1 LAVAVINAGTAVL
14 ASSKVT
20 TAVLS
25 ANETTTLV
33 TPGTASRLDFTVI
46 EHAEQYMF
54 CTARVMVL
62 SAAGAIDETRRLNPN
77 NIVVRSILAMSVFL
91 QRPSAGFVISTDDLP
106 GPVNEPIAGAG
117 AAGCDGDKVRLIR
130 GELRQVADP
139 GAADAESEQHERH
152 DAARRRS
159 HRPYFAAGRKQA
171 LGVTG
176 SAPPSFARRAA
187 GPIFR

>member
-1 LAVAVINAGTAVL
+1 LVVAVINAGTAVL

-33 TPGTASRLDFTVI
+33 TQGTASRLDFAVI
-46 EHAEQYMF
+46 GHAEQYMF

-91 QRPSAGFVISTDDLP
+91 PLPYRKSGARKSNASATVTTTDAIKS
-106 GPVNEPIAGAG
+106 PI
-117 AAGCDGDKVRLIR
+117 LTIR
-130 GELRQVADP
+130 FG
-139 GAADAESEQHERH
+139 S
-152 DAARRRS
+152 
-159 HRPYFAAGRKQA
+159 GRAQA
-171 LGVTG
+171 SS
-176 SAPPSFARRAA
+176 SAQT
-187 GPIFR
+187 IFLDR